1 MACFCVATGSA
12 GTRCGTA
19 TKRPGN
25 MNLPRQNQR
34 LRQTKG
40 TAGSYLGLIRT
51 SRSAMLGPDG
61 SYAKGPPAMPIQI
74 SQRAIVHVVD
84 DDASMRGALASLFS
98 SVGLATQTY
107 AAAGDFLAASPADGP
122 GCIVIDIRLPDMNG
136 LDFQVQLTQMGVRL
150 PVVMMTG
157 YGDIPM
163 SVRAM
168 KRGAVDFLPKPF
180 HDQDMLDAVMAAIE
194 RDRARRTVD
203 GGVSQL
209 RQRFETL
216 SPREQ
221 QVMLL
226 VTAGKMNKQVAGDLG
241 ISEITVKIHR
251 GAAMRKMGART
262 LADLVRM
269 AEVVQPKRS

>member
-1 MACFCVATGSA
+1 MALGMSLQA
-12 GTRCGTA
+12 GD
-19 TKRPGN
+19 
-25 MNLPRQNQR
+25 Q
-34 LRQTKG
+34 
-40 TAGSYLGLIRT
+40 
-51 SRSAMLGPDG
+51 
-61 SYAKGPPAMPIQI
+61 
-74 SQRAIVHVVD
+74 AIVHIVD
-84 DDASMRGALASLFS
+84 DDASLREALEDLFN
-98 SVGLATQTY
+98 SVGLGSQTY
-107 AAAGDFLAASPADGP
+107 GAARDFLNANLADNP
-122 GCIVIDIRLPDMNG
+122 GCIVVDVRLPDMNG
-136 LDFQVQLTQMGVRL
+136 LEFQAQLIEIGIRL

-180 HDQDMLDAVMAAIE
+180 RDQDMLDAVIAAIE
-194 RDRARRTVD
+194 RDRHRRTVD
-203 GGVSQL
+203 NDVSQL
-209 RQRFETL
+209 QQKFATL

-221 QVMLL
+221 QVMLR

-269 AEVVQPKRS
+269 AEVLKANPS

>member
-1 MACFCVATGSA
+1 
-12 GTRCGTA
+12 
-19 TKRPGN
+19 
-25 MNLPRQNQR
+25 
-34 LRQTKG
+34 
-40 TAGSYLGLIRT
+40 
-51 SRSAMLGPDG
+51 
-61 SYAKGPPAMPIQI
+61 
-74 SQRAIVHVVD
+74 VVD
-84 DDASMRGALASLFS
+84 DDASMRDALAALFD
-98 SVGLATQTY
+98 SVGLHTQTY
-107 AAAGDFLAASPADGP
+107 AAAQDFLVTSLADKP

-136 LDFQVQLTQMGVRL
+136 LDFQARLTEMGVRL

-180 HDQDMLDAVMAAIE
+180 HDQDMLDAVMTAIE
-194 RDRARRTVD
+194 RDRQRRMID
-203 GGVSQL
+203 GDISEIE
-209 RQRFETL
+209 QRFATL

-226 VTAGKMNKQVAGDLG
+226 VTVGKMNKQVAGDLG

-251 GAAMRKMGART
+251 GAAMRKMRARS

-269 AEVVQPKRS
+269 ADAVRTKR

>member
-1 MACFCVATGSA
+1 MPS
-12 GTRCGTA
+12 
-19 TKRPGN
+19 
-25 MNLPRQNQR
+25 
-34 LRQTKG
+34 QT
-40 TAGSYLGLIRT
+40 SE
-51 SRSAMLGPDG
+51 
-61 SYAKGPPAMPIQI
+61 
-74 SQRAIVHVVD
+74 RALVHVVD
-84 DDASMRGALASLFS
+84 DDASMRGALAGLFD
-98 SVGLATQTY
+98 SVGWDTQTY
-107 AAAGDFLAASPADGP
+107 AAAREFLATNLADKP

-136 LDFQVQLTQMGVRL
+136 LDFQAQLTETGVRL
-150 PVVMMTG
+150 PVVIMTG

-168 KRGAVDFLPKPF
+168 KRGAVDFLSKPF

-194 RDRARRTVD
+194 RDRQRRMVD
-203 GGVSQL
+203 GDVSQL
-209 RQRFETL
+209 QQRFGTL

-241 ISEITVKIHR
+241 IREITVKIHR

-269 AEVVQPKRS
+269 AEVVKPKPA